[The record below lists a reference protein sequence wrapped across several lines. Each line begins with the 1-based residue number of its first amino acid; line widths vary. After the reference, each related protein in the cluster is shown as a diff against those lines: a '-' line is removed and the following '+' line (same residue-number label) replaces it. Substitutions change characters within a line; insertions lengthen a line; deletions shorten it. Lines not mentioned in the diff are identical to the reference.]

1 MVSAAAGYR
10 GRVSDRTAAGAGR
23 SRLTTTLAVTLI
35 VLGLGLA
42 AGGALGVMPAFG
54 SQPPAV
60 PAAPPPVD
68 GLPGFVA
75 PEWMPE
81 PRGSEPVAQVVG
93 PTLAAA
99 RDLAVPTS
107 EGSTAASDDT
117 TQFQVADPVRIVI
130 PTIGVDADV
139 IPLGTDDR
147 GELEV
152 PQDFAQTGWWR
163 DGPEPGE
170 DGPAVIVG
178 HVDSYRGPA
187 VFFDLA
193 QLQRGDPIY
202 VERQD
207 GTRGIFLVSGTVA
220 VSKAGFPTDA
230 VYGDTDGAEL
240 RLITCHGAFTGG
252 SYDGNLIVFAR
263 ELV

>member
-1 MVSAAAGYR
+1 MTVHAAGYR
-10 GRVSDRTAAGAGR
+10 GIVSDRSAAGSGR
-23 SRLTTTLAVTLI
+23 SRATTALAITLI

-42 AGGALGVMPAFG
+42 AGGALGIMPAFG
-54 SQPPAV
+54 SQTSAV
-60 PAAPPPVD
+60 PAAPPSVD
-68 GLPGFVA
+68 GLPAFAA
-75 PEWMPE
+75 PAWMPE
-81 PRGSEPVAQVVG
+81 PAAREDTPPVWG

-99 RDLAVPTS
+99 RELTS
-107 EGSTAASDDT
+107 EPPSTDVAAPT
-117 TQFQVADPVRIVI
+117 RFQVADPVRIVI

-139 IPLGTDDR
+139 ISLGIDEQ
-147 GELEV
+147 GALEV

-193 QLQRGDPIY
+193 LLQRGDPIY
-202 VERQD
+202 VERED
-207 GTRGIFLVSGTVA
+207 GTRGVFLVRGTIA
-220 VSKAGFPTDA
+220 VPKAGFPTEA

-240 RLITCHGAFTGG
+240 RLITCHGNFTDG
-252 SYDGNLIVFAR
+252 SYDGNLVVFAR